1 MNNRLEKFLSIPKS
15 LYVSHKYCKN
25 VPCWKLP
32 VLVRWNCRT
41 KGGGL
46 IIVNGGG
53 RMSMGFGCV
62 GIYNKRYSPSF
73 LELKG
78 KIIVEGKVNKGMVL
92 KLV

>member
-1 MNNRLEKFLSIPKS
+1 MNNRLEKILSIPKS

-53 RMSMGFGCV
+53 G
-62 GIYNKRYSPSF
+62 
-73 LELKG
+73 
-78 KIIVEGKVNKGMVL
+78 
-92 KLV
+92 